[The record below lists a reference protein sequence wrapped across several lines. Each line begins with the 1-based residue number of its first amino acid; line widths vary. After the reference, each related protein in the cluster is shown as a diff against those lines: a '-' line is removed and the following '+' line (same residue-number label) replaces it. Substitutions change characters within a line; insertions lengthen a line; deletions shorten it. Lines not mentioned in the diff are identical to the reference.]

1 METKIIDMLFLEL
14 AQFTN
19 ARIEDTGLVN
29 QLPSG
34 IQLGDGVYYRVDYL
48 QAAIKELEVSLAE
61 AKSLA
66 EQYIDRAYKA
76 EDESTRL
83 EKDKERLLQQAIE
96 VLAIMDGHG
105 SLRAYEILSAAI
117 DKARG
122 GE

>member
-1 METKIIDMLFLEL
+1 MD
-14 AQFTN
+14 
-19 ARIEDTGLVN
+19 
-29 QLPSG
+29 S
-34 IQLGDGVYYRVDYL
+34 YSL
-48 QAAIKELEVSLAE
+48 QGQVSRLTAELAE

-83 EKDKERLLQQAIE
+83 ETDKERLLQQAIE